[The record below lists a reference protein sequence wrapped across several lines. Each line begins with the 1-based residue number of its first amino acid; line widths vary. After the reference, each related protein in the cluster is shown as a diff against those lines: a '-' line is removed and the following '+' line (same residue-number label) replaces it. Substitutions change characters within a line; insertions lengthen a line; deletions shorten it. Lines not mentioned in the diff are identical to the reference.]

1 MNFSYYV
8 IKTNNISRYSYSNS
22 QNKDT
27 IHSKINTS
35 LTKANININ
44 SASVPMTDRN
54 CSLNN

>member
-22 QNKDT
+22 RNKDT
-27 IHSKINTS
+27 IHSKNNTS

-54 CSLNN
+54 YYLNN